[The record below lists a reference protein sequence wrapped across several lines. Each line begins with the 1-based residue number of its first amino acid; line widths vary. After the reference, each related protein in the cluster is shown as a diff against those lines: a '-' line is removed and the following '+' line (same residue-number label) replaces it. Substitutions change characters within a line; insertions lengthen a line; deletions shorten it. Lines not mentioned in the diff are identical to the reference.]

1 MLNVFQRWYRMII
14 YSLIIYLFIVIEIL
28 VSSSIF
34 LFIGIKTVQSW
45 QITREEIFIHFSLFS
60 YAILGVIIIFSIY
73 VYLGIVN
80 INIQPIVIVFIIG
93 FLYDLC
99 YLEIS
104 IIYLS
109 IFTNSRYYFEIYFPY
124 IIGIAAVVNL
134 YSEYSITFQSL
145 FFLNAFFHM
154 LAFSS
159 GTLLIVFAVFHL
171 KKSRSYLTKK
181 EDIQFLDYIVK
192 ILIAL
197 PFVLF
202 SMGFLLYLDII
213 YNSFKLNELF
223 LLMLFSS
230 IAIVSVL
237 ILFVAMNIASIAKK
251 IDLTAFLNTIS

>member
-1 MLNVFQRWYRMII
+1 MII
-14 YSLIIYLFIVIEIL
+14 YSLIISLIILIEII
-28 VSSSIF
+28 VSSAIF
-34 LFIGIKTVQSW
+34 LFIGIKTLQNW
-45 QITREEIFIHFSLFS
+45 KKTKEEIFIHFSLFS
-60 YAILGVIIIFSIY
+60 YAILTVIIIFSIY

-80 INIQPIVIVFIIG
+80 IDIQPLIIIFITG

-134 YSEYSITFQSL
+134 YSEFSITIQISFYLS
-145 FFLNAFFHM
+145 AFFHM

-159 GTLLIVFAVFHL
+159 GTLLIIIAIFHL
-171 KKSRSYLTKK
+171 KKSRSYLTKQ
-181 EDIQFLDYIVK
+181 EDTQFLDYIIK
-192 ILIAL
+192 ILIAV

-202 SMGFLLYLDII
+202 SDAMGFLLYLEII

-223 LLMLFSS
+223 LFILFSS
-230 IAIVSVL
+230 IAIVSVV
-237 ILFVAMNIASIAKK
+237 ILFVAMNIASRAKK